1 MNKLII
7 LSVCLL
13 FNTVLSDNINRSNV
27 NSINRNKVNSI
38 NKDFSN
44 MMNMR
49 REKQKIEKNLTDS
62 DYIIKHSY
70 NNTKLINKKVSTKV
84 QEYLAQIKE
93 NNNKIDNMM
102 YNTYLKTKNKNIRD
116 MYFRHKDRYKEKDL

>member
-13 FNTVLSDNINRSNV
+13 FNIVLSDNINRSDVNSINRNKV

-49 REKQKIEKNLTDS
+49 REK
-62 DYIIKHSY
+62 
-70 NNTKLINKKVSTKV
+70 
-84 QEYLAQIKE
+84 
-93 NNNKIDNMM
+93 
-102 YNTYLKTKNKNIRD
+102 
-116 MYFRHKDRYKEKDL
+116 